1 MLDSLFSTY
10 TIKGKTLKNRTAV
23 PGMVMNLATTDGM
36 CTERYIQYFE
46 TKAKGGFALVMPGSV
61 AVRPE
66 GRAFVQIPGLWNDE
80 QTESWKAFT
89 KRIHDAGTL
98 TFAQLYHCGRQTSPQ
113 VNGGFET
120 ISASAAVDPVYGCM
134 PHRLTVPEIHELIKD
149 YGKAAYRAKAAGFDG
164 IEIHA
169 YGYLLMEFLS
179 TTTNDRT
186 DEYGGGI
193 ENRIR
198 IVQEIIREC
207 RAQTGDDYIIGVRIA
222 AHEGIEGGRSLE
234 ETKVLIPYLEEAGVD
249 YFNIS
254 AGCSFNTNGLMP
266 TMHTAPGW
274 LNNDIEQLKKIAHVP
289 VIASS
294 RYTDMRIA
302 DQAIAEGKADLV
314 AFGRASIVDP
324 EAPNKA
330 QAGDFEGIRTC
341 LGCLKGC
348 MFQIFMQKQG
358 GCVLNPRTGN
368 EVDYPEV
375 VKAET
380 PKRVMVIGAG
390 PAGASAA
397 IEAAKSGHTV
407 DVYEKSYSAGG
418 EMLLA
423 SIPPAK
429 SAMRNFIR
437 WQVNEMNKLGV
448 NIHFETEA
456 TEALVKEVNPD
467 VVIYAAGASP
477 VTPEIPGA
485 DKANVVSAFDVLAG
499 SVAPGMNNVIIGGGA
514 VGAETANWIG
524 LTRGIPST
532 VVEMGP
538 AIAMDEGPTLP
549 NLLED
554 LAKRGVKLMTNTK
567 VKEIADDGVVV
578 VGADGVEQ
586 KLPADKVILA
596 AGVKQNR
603 ELADKLIADG
613 FDVRLIGDC
622 SDAPHGFVADAVRG
636 GFMLGRSL

>member
-10 TIKGKTLKNRTAV
+10 TLKGKTMKNRTVV
-23 PGMVMNLATTDGM
+23 PGMVMNLATREGM

-46 TKAKGGFALVMPGSV
+46 AKAKGGFALVMPGSV

-66 GRAFVQIPGLWNDE
+66 GRAFVQIPGLWNDD
-80 QTESWKAFT
+80 QAESWKAFT
-89 KRIHDAGTL
+89 SRIHAAGTL
-98 TFAQLYHCGRQTSPQ
+98 TFAQLYHCGRQTSPP
-113 VNGGFET
+113 VNGGYQPW
-120 ISASAAVDPVYGCM
+120 SASAAIDPVYGCM
-134 PHRLTVPEIHELIKD
+134 PHRITTEEIQDLIKD
-149 YGKAAYRAKAAGFDG
+149 YGKAARRAQVAGFDG

-186 DEYGGGI
+186 DQYGGGL
-193 ENRIR
+193 ENRVR
-198 IVQEIIREC
+198 IIQEIISEC
-207 RAQTGDDYIIGVRIA
+207 RKQTGDDYIIGVRIA
-222 AHEGIEGGRSLE
+222 AMEGIEGGRSLE

-249 YFNIS
+249 YINVS
-254 AGCSFNTNGLMP
+254 AGCSFNTDGLMP
-266 TMHTAPGW
+266 TMHTEPGW
-274 LNNDIEQLKKIAHVP
+274 LNNSVEEIKKIANVP

-302 DQAIAEGKADLV
+302 DQAIQEGKADLV

-330 QAGDFEGIRTC
+330 KAGEFEDIRTC

-348 MFQIFMQKQG
+348 MLQIFMQKQG

-368 EVDYPEV
+368 EIDYPEV
-375 VKAET
+375 VKAEE
-380 PKRVMVIGAG
+380 PKHVMVIGAG

-407 DVYEKSYSAGG
+407 DIYEKSYSAGG

-437 WQVNEMNKLGV
+437 WQVRQMEKLGV
-448 NIHFETEA
+448 NIHYETEVN
-456 TEALVKEVNPD
+456 EALVKEVNPD
-467 VVIYAAGASP
+467 VIVYATGASP
-477 VTPEIPGA
+477 ATPKIPGA
-485 DKANVVSAFDVLAG
+485 DKENVVSAFDVLAG

-524 LTRGIPST
+524 MTRNVPCT

-538 AIAMDEGPTLP
+538 AIALDEGPTLP
-549 NLLED
+549 NLLGD
-554 LAKRGVKLMTNTK
+554 LAKRGVKLLTNTK
-567 VKEIADDGVVV
+567 VKEILDDGVLVEV
-578 VGADGVEQ
+578 ADGSEQ
-586 KLPADKVILA
+586 KLPADKVIMA

-603 ELADKLIADG
+603 ALADALVAAG
-613 FDVRLIGDC
+613 YDVRLIGDC
-622 SDAPHGFVADAVRG
+622 SDGPHGFVADAVRG
-636 GFMLGRSL
+636 GYLLGRSL

>member
-1 MLDSLFSTY
+1 MLNSLFSTY
-10 TIKGKTLKNRTAV
+10 TLKGKTLKNRTVV

-46 TKAKGGFALVMPGSV
+46 AKANGGFALVMPGSV
-61 AVRPE
+61 AIRPE
-66 GRAFVQIPGLWNDE
+66 GRAFVKIPGLWKDE
-80 QTESWKAFT
+80 QAESWKEFT
-89 KRIHDAGTL
+89 SRIHACGTL

-120 ISASAAVDPVYGCM
+120 WSCSAAVDPVYGCK
-134 PHRLTVPEIHELIKD
+134 PHRITTEEIPAIVED
-149 YGKAAYRAKAAGFDG
+149 YGKAARRAQIAGFDG

-186 DEYGGGI
+186 DQYGGGL
-193 ENRIR
+193 ENRVR

-222 AHEGIEGGRSLE
+222 AQEGVEGGRSLE
-234 ETKVLIPYLEEAGVD
+234 ETKALIPYLEEAGVD
-249 YFNIS
+249 YINVT
-254 AGCSFNTNGLMP
+254 AGCSFNADGLMP
-266 TMHTAPGW
+266 TMYTAPGW
-274 LNNDIEQLKKIAHVP
+274 LNNDVEEIRKVAHVP
-289 VIASS
+289 IIASS
-294 RYTDMRIA
+294 RYNDMRIA
-302 DQAIAEGKADLV
+302 DQAIQEGKADLV

-324 EAPNKA
+324 DAPNKA
-330 QAGDFEGIRTC
+330 RAGDFEDIRTC

-348 MFQIFMQKQG
+348 MLQIFMQNQG

-375 VKAET
+375 VKAAE

-407 DVYEKSYSAGG
+407 DIYEKSYSAGG

-429 SAMRNFIR
+429 SSMRNFIR
-437 WQVNEMNKLGV
+437 WQVHQMEKLGV
-448 NIHFETEA
+448 NIHFETEV
-456 TEALVKEVNPD
+456 TEELVKEVNPD
-467 VVIYAAGASP
+467 VIVYAAGASSALP
-477 VTPEIPGA
+477 PIPGA
-485 DKANVVSAFDVLAG
+485 EKGVSAFDILAG
-499 SVAPGMNNVIIGGGA
+499 AAVPGMNNVIIGGGA

-524 LTRGIPST
+524 MTRGIPAT

-549 NLLED
+549 NLLGS
-554 LAKRGVKLMTNTK
+554 LAKRGVKLLTNTT
-567 VKEIADDGVVV
+567 VKEIFDDGVLVV
-578 VGADGVEQ
+578 NPDGTES
-586 KLPADKVILA
+586 KLPADRIILA
-596 AGVKQNR
+596 TGVKQNR
-603 ELADKLIADG
+603 ALAEKLLADG

-622 SDAPHGFVADAVRG
+622 SDDPHGFVADAVRG
-636 GFMLGRSL
+636 GFLLGRSL

>member
-1 MLDSLFSTY
+1 MLNHLFSTY
-10 TIKGKTLKNRTAV
+10 TLKGKTLKNRTVV
-23 PGMVMNLATTDGM
+23 PGMVMNLADTDGM

-66 GRAFVQIPGLWNDE
+66 GRAFVKIPGLWKDE
-80 QTESWKAFT
+80 QAESWKAFT
-89 KRIHDAGTL
+89 KRIHAAGTL
-98 TFAQLYHCGRQTSPQ
+98 TFAQLYHCGRQTSPK
-113 VNGGFET
+113 VNGGHQPW
-120 ISASAAVDPVYGCM
+120 SVSAAIDPVYGCK
-134 PHRLTVPEIHELIKD
+134 PHRITVDEIHDLVKD
-149 YGKAAYRAKAAGFDG
+149 YGKSAHRAQVAGFDG
-164 IEIHA
+164 VEIHA

-186 DEYGGGI
+186 DEYGGGL
-193 ENRIR
+193 ENRVR
-198 IVQEIIREC
+198 IIQEIIREC
-207 RAQTGDDYIIGVRIA
+207 RAQTSDDFIIGVRIA
-222 AHEGIEGGRSLE
+222 GSEGIEGGRGIE
-234 ETKVLIPYLEEAGVD
+234 ETKVLIPYLEDAGVD
-249 YFNIS
+249 YINVT
-254 AGCSFNTNGLMP
+254 AGCSFNTDGLMP

-274 LNNDIEQLKKIAHVP
+274 LNNDAEEIKKLAHVP

-302 DQAIAEGKADLV
+302 DQTIQEGKADLI

-330 QAGDFEGIRTC
+330 EAGDFEDIRTC

-348 MFQIFMQKQG
+348 MFQIFMQNQG

-368 EVDYPEV
+368 EIDYPEV
-375 VKAET
+375 VKAAQ
-380 PKRVMVIGAG
+380 PKHVMVIGAG

-437 WQVNEMNKLGV
+437 WQVHQMEKLGV
-448 NIHFETEA
+448 NVHYETEV
-456 TEALVKEVNPD
+456 TLDLVKKVNPD
-467 VVIYAAGASP
+467 VIVYAAGARASKP
-477 VTPEIPGA
+477 PIAGA
-485 DKANVVSAFDVLAG
+485 DKANVVTAFDVLAG
-499 SVAPGMNNVIIGGGA
+499 AEAPGMNNVIIGGGA

-524 LTRGIPST
+524 LTRGAACT

-538 AIAMDEGPTLP
+538 AIALDEGPTLP
-549 NLLED
+549 NLLGD
-554 LAKRGVKLMTNTK
+554 LAKRNVKLLTNTK
-567 VKEIADDGVVV
+567 VKAIEDDGVLVEN
-578 VGADGVEQ
+578 ADGSQ
-586 KLPADKVILA
+586 TKLPADKVILA

-603 ELADKLIADG
+603 ELAEELKNAG
-613 FDVRLIGDC
+613 YDVHLIGDC
-622 SDAPHGFVADAVRG
+622 SDEKHGFVADAVRG
-636 GFMLGRSL
+636 GFLLGRSL